1 MEGSKKLECIL
12 CPVKGGALKITNLK
26 KKSSFVKYIHS
37 LGKKNKALFEV
48 SNKKD
53 FLNSNNNTGYSSCN
67 NGICNSLNGNNEI
80 ISNEE
85 NLLSNIN
92 NDNGCMKS
100 ITEDNE

>member
-1 MEGSKKLECIL
+1 LDCIL

-26 KKSSFVKYIHS
+26 KKSNFVKYINS
-37 LGKKNKALFEV
+37 LSKKNKALFEV

-53 FLNSNNNTGYSSCN
+53 LINSNNNTGYSSCN
-67 NGICNSLNGNNEI
+67 NGISNSLNGNNETL
-80 ISNEE
+80 SNEE

-92 NDNGCMKS
+92 NENGCIKS